1 LTEFV
6 KSRDISELKT
16 SLDLA
21 IQNQDFD
28 EAETAVASFAS
39 VKLSDI
45 EHLDLCRQPDKAY
58 QVLRES
64 LERTAGEGLF
74 SFPGDLGQL
83 TGPFQKG
90 DLVAFAA
97 PSKRGKTWWMQECGV
112 LAAKAGKRAVIFS
125 LEMSSGQLIARITRR
140 LARRP
145 RVPAMIQMPC
155 FEENMLRHQEERF
168 DACLH
173 HLTEQQMASL
183 YGKLSKDGGGLVL
196 QAYPAFTASV
206 SDLKSFLNYLETA
219 HDYAA
224 DVVII
229 DYADIVRSEYKG
241 DYRHQIDHTWKL
253 LRSLA
258 QERDC
263 LVITATHT
271 NKNTY
276 TKNIKQADMSEDSRK
291 MNHISCMIALNQTEG
306 EKSSGILRA
315 SILASRHDNF
325 SSEEEVVVLQCL
337 DLACPCI
344 DSRLKSEV
352 HNYDDFKNGL
362 FKPQNENKAVPV
374 V

>member
-1 LTEFV
+1 
-6 KSRDISELKT
+6 
-16 SLDLA
+16 
-21 IQNQDFD
+21 
-28 EAETAVASFAS
+28 

-45 EHLDLCRQPDKAY
+45 EHVDLCLHPEKAY
-58 QVLRES
+58 RVLRES

-90 DLVAFAA
+90 DLIAFAA
-97 PSKRGKTWWMQECGV
+97 PSKRGKTWWMQEAGV
-112 LAAKAGKRAVIFS
+112 LAAQAGKKTVIFS

-145 RVPAMIQMPC
+145 RIPKILQVPRFADNLLTHDEQS
-155 FEENMLRHQEERF
+155 F

-173 HLTEQQMASL
+173 HLTEEQVAGL
-183 YGKLSKDGGGLVL
+183 YGKLSKTGGGLVL

-206 SDLKSFLNYLETA
+206 DDLKSFLNYLETA
-219 HDYAA
+219 CAYRAE
-224 DVVII
+224 VVII
-229 DYADIVRSEYKG
+229 DYADIVRSDYRGE
-241 DYRHQIDHTWKL
+241 YRHQIDHTWKM

-276 TKNIKQADMSEDSRK
+276 TKNIRQADMSEDSRK
-291 MNHISCMIALNQTEG
+291 LNHISCMIALNQTDA
-306 EKSSGILRA
+306 EKSVGIMRA
-315 SILASRHDNF
+315 SVIASRHDNF

-337 DLACPCI
+337 DLACPCM
-344 DSRLKSEV
+344 DSKLKGEV
-352 HNYDDFKNGL
+352 HNYDDMKNGL
-362 FKPQNENKAVPV
+362 QAHDFGNPGKM
-374 V
+374 